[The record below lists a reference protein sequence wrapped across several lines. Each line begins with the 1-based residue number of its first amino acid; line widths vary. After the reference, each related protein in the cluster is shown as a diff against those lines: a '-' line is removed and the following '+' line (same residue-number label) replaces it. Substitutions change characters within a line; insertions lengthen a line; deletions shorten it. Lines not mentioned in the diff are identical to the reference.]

1 MLDILMTQTQIR
13 VFVNKAVRKVSGPER
28 KEVIWGSRILH
39 YECMRCEVLTV
50 INIEIQYCGK
60 WLHVVS

>member
-1 MLDILMTQTQIR
+1 M
-13 VFVNKAVRKVSGPER
+13 NKVVRKVSGPER
-28 KEVIWGSRILH
+28 KEVIWGVRILH

-60 WLHVVS
+60 WFHGIS